1 MLSMQ
6 HAAFTQPLTDA
17 ELQELG
23 RLVVNCVFVEFLFD
37 IHAGMTFQ
45 LDGLARRKLIAPM
58 ATRKKIEII
67 EAHIPDI
74 PQVASRQ
81 LVEEA
86 VKLINPTIRAR
97 NYLLHGIWGM
107 DGPQENAKPIVISP
121 KDDQG
126 HKSPEDITGVAD
138 SLAVASEKLA
148 VALVEDGGGTATIP
162 DRLVIQLSK

>member
-1 MLSMQ
+1 MK

-23 RLVVNCVFVEFLFD
+23 RLVVNCGFVDFLLD
-37 IHAGMTFQ
+37 IHAGMTFR
-45 LDGLARRKLIAPM
+45 LDGVARRKLIAPM
-58 ATRKKIEII
+58 ATRKKMEII
-67 EAHIPDI
+67 ESHLVDI
-74 PQVASRQ
+74 PQAATRQ

-107 DGPQENAKPIVISP
+107 DGSYENAQSIVISP

-126 HKSPEDITGVAD
+126 HKSPEDITVAAD

-148 VALVEDGGGTATIP
+148 RALAEDGGGTWTIP